1 VYDVRS
7 RFLADAVATAG
18 PAKLLTMLF
27 DRLLLDLDRGEVA
40 LREGRRPEATQHL
53 AHAQEIV
60 AELIADLNVGAWE
73 GGESLLSIYTFALSE
88 LIETSLTGDAARAKA
103 CREVLAPLGEAWH
116 EAARS
121 LADDVPTPRPAPVSE
136 SAGLGVLGVG

>member
-1 VYDVRS
+1 MYDVRS
-7 RFLADAVATAG
+7 RYLADAVATAG

-40 LREGRRPEATQHL
+40 LRDGRRPEATQHL
-53 AHAQEIV
+53 AHGQEIL
-60 AELIADLNVGAWE
+60 AELIADLNVGAWD
-73 GGESLLSIYTFALSE
+73 GGASLLSIYTFALSE
-88 LIETSLTGDAARAKA
+88 LIETSLSGDPDRAKT
-103 CREVLAPLGEAWH
+103 CRDVLTPLGEAWH

-121 LADDVPTPRPAPVSE
+121 LVDDVPTPRPAPAAE

>member
-1 VYDVRS
+1 MYDVRS
-7 RFLADAVATAG
+7 RYLADAVATAG

-40 LREGRRPEATQHL
+40 LRDGRRPEATQHL

-73 GGESLLSIYTFALSE
+73 GGASLLSIYTFALSE
-88 LIETSLTGDAARAKA
+88 MIETSLVGDADRAKS
-103 CREVLAPLGEAWH
+103 CRDMLAPLGEAWH
-116 EAARS
+116 QAARD
-121 LADDVPTPRPAPVSE
+121 LADDVPSPRPAPAVE